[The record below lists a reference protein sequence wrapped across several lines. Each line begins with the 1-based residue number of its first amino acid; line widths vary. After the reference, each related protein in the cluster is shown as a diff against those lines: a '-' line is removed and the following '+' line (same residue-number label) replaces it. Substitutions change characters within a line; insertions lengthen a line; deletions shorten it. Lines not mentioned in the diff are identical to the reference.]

1 MISDESIEKVKE
13 AIVIKDVIGD
23 YVKLKKSGKDWEACC
38 PFHNDRTPS
47 FKVSPVKKR
56 FTCFGCGKRGDAI
69 AFVMEHENISYIP
82 AIELLA
88 KRYNIELEGYEKKEY
103 VKPTARLEK
112 MRPEFIEWFE
122 TKRGISNN
130 TLLRFNIT
138 ESVEWMHQFKAE
150 VPVVCFN
157 YYRNGELINI
167 KFRGKE
173 KSFRLSKDGEL
184 ILYNLD
190 AIKDE
195 KTAIVVEG
203 EIDCL
208 TAHECGIYNVVSVP
222 NGTPPDGKFRLEYMD
237 NCYQYFIDKE
247 VVILAVDNDEVGRK
261 LRSELARRIGYEKC
275 KQVVYPDGCKDINDV
290 LIKYGKEAVKEVF
303 NNLVDWPL
311 EGLYTAEE
319 WEPEVDEYYYHGYP
333 AGLRTRIPGFDEY
346 LTFYPAQLTVVTG
359 APQSGKSE
367 FVDLIMTS
375 LSLYEGITWGVCS
388 FENPVPIHVSK
399 LAEKYAQKAFDLR
412 QNPNHRMSPAE
423 FEAAKAKIKRNFHFI
438 NYTKIDITID
448 GLIAKATEL
457 VKTKGITG
465 LLFDPWNC
473 IEHKYK
479 DSHLSETMYV
489 LMCLNKIISFLD
501 KYKVIG
507 ILIAHPKKL
516 EKKKGANGVMKYP
529 IPSLYDI
536 SGSAH
541 FFNRTHNG
549 FSVVRDLNTN
559 QVDIYI
565 QKVKLSWLGKL
576 GYCSFW
582 YDTFT
587 RQYNF
592 VPALSGDG
600 NNSNQPVAP
609 IATHSPAQSTP
620 QQKSDPIQGDMWQ
633 PVDTE
638 GF

>member
-1 MISDESIEKVKE
+1 MISDESIERVRQ
-13 AIVIKDVIGD
+13 AIKIKDVIGD
-23 YVKLKKSGKDWEACC
+23 YVKLKREGKDWKGLC
-38 PFHNDRTPS
+38 PFHNEKTPS
-47 FKVSPVKKR
+47 FSVSPSLEGYK
-56 FTCFGCGKRGDAI
+56 CFGCGRGGDAI
-69 AFVMEHENISYIP
+69 SFVMDFENIGFIS
-82 AIELLA
+82 AIEKLA
-88 KRYNIELEGYEKKEY
+88 KKYGIELEDHEIKEH
-103 VKPTARLEK
+103 VKPVARLEK
-112 MRPEFIEWFE
+112 MRAETIQWFE
-122 TKRGISNN
+122 DKRKISNN
-130 TLLRFNIT
+130 TLLRFKIT
-138 ESVEWMHQFKAE
+138 EAKEWMPQFKQE
-150 VPVVCFN
+150 VSVICFN
-157 YYRNGELINI
+157 YYRNDELVNI

-173 KSFRLSKDGEL
+173 KSFKLASSAEL

-195 KTAIVVEG
+195 KTAIIVEG

-222 NGTPPDGKFRLEYMD
+222 NGTPPNGKFRLEYMD
-237 NCYQYFIDKE
+237 NCYQYFVDKE
-247 VVILAVDNDEVGRK
+247 TVILAVDNDEPGRK
-261 LRSELARRIGYEKC
+261 LRAELARRIGHEKC
-275 KQVVYPDGCKDINDV
+275 KQVVFPEGCKDINEV
-290 LIKYGKEAVKEVF
+290 LIKYGKEAVQQVF
-303 NNLVDWPL
+303 DNLIDWPL
-311 EGLYTAEE
+311 EGLYTSEE
-319 WEPEVDEYYYHGYP
+319 WEPEVDEFYYHGYP

-375 LSLYEGITWGVCS
+375 LSMYEGITWGVCS

-412 QNPNHRMSPAE
+412 QNPNHRMSPRE
-423 FEAAKAKIKRNFHFI
+423 FEAAKAKIKRHFHFI

-448 GLIAKATEL
+448 GLIGKATEL

-549 FSVVRDLNTN
+549 FSVVRDLVTN
-559 QVDIYI
+559 QVDIYV

-576 GYCSFW
+576 GFCSFW
-582 YDTFT
+582 YDVNT

-592 VPALSGDG
+592 VPALDGDG
-600 NNSNQPVAP
+600 NPITQPAVP
-609 IATHSPAQSTP
+609 ATAQPEP
-620 QQKSDPIQGDMWQ
+620 QQPEAVQGEMWQ
-633 PVDTE
+633 PMDTE
-638 GF
+638 EF

>member
-1 MISDESIEKVKE
+1 MISEESIERVKE

-23 YVKLKKSGKDWEACC
+23 YLKLKKDGANWTACC
-38 PFHNDRTPS
+38 PFHNERTPS
-47 FKVSPVKKR
+47 FKVSPAKKI
-56 FTCFGCGKRGDAI
+56 FTCFGCGKSGDAI
-69 AFVMEHENISYIP
+69 AFVMEHQNMSYIP
-82 AIELLA
+82 AIQLLA
-88 KRYNIELEGYEKKEY
+88 QRYGIELEDHEKKEH
-103 VKPTARLEK
+103 VKPVPRLEK
-112 MRPEFIEWFE
+112 MRPETIAWFE
-122 TKRGISNN
+122 DIRKISNN
-130 TLLRFNIT
+130 TLLRFQIT
-138 ESVEWMHQFKAE
+138 EAKEWMQQFQAE
-150 VPVVCFN
+150 VSVICFN
-157 YYRNGELINI
+157 YYRNNELVNI

-173 KSFRLSKDGEL
+173 KSFKLAKDAEL

-190 AIKDE
+190 GIKDE
-195 KTAIVVEG
+195 KTAIIVEG

-208 TAHECGIYNVVSVP
+208 TAYECGIYNVVSVP
-222 NGTPPDGKFRLEYMD
+222 NGTPPNGKFRLEYMD
-237 NCYQYFIDKE
+237 NCYQYFADKE
-247 VVILAVDNDEVGRK
+247 TVVLAVDNDEPGRK
-261 LRSELARRIGYEKC
+261 LRTELARRIGPEKC
-275 KQVVYPDGCKDINDV
+275 KQVVYPEGCKDINEV
-290 LIKYGKEAVKEVF
+290 LIKHGKEAVQNVF
-303 NNLVDWPL
+303 SNLIDWPL
-311 EGLYTAEE
+311 EGLYTSEE
-319 WEPEVDEYYYHGYP
+319 WEPEVDEFYYHGYP

-375 LSLYEGITWGVCS
+375 LSMYEGINWGVCS

-399 LAEKYAQKAFDLR
+399 LAEKYAQKAFDFR
-412 QNPNHRMSPAE
+412 QNPNHRMSPRE
-423 FEAAKAKIKRNFHFI
+423 FEAAKAKIKRHFHFI

-489 LMCLNKIISFLD
+489 LMCLNKLISFLD

-516 EKKKGANGVMKYP
+516 EKKKGPNGVMKYP

-576 GYCSFW
+576 GYTSFW
-582 YDTFT
+582 YDTQT
-587 RQYNF
+587 RQYNY

-600 NNSNQPVAP
+600 NTNSQTAAP
-609 IATHSPAQSTP
+609 IATQQTP
-620 QQKSDPIQGDMWQ
+620 QQTVQGDMWQ